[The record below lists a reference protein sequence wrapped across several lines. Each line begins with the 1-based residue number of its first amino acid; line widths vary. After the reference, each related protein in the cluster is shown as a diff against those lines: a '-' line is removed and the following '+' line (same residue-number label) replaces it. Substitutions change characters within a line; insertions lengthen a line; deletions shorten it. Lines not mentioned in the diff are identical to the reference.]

1 MHHAGHGS
9 FQSFVG
15 DGLRECHVGFG
26 SIFFPGNQ
34 EWMCEKNLGDQR
46 KLKKEIQKLNFSNVD
61 FIQEKKV

>member
-1 MHHAGHGS
+1 MHHAGNGG

-15 DGLRECHVGFG
+15 DGLRECHVAFA

-46 KLKKEIQKLNFSNVD
+46 KYLKNTETQLFRY
-61 FIQEKKV
+61 